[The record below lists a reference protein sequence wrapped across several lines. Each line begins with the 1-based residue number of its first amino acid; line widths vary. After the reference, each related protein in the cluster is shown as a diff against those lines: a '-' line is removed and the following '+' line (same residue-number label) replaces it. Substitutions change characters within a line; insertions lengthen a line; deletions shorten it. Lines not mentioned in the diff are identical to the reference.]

1 MSDYRPNNRRYSERT
16 SDQSIKPNIPEGRY
30 EDAYPVEGS
39 SGGSSRHRR
48 SDRHGNTSRA
58 DQHNASR
65 ETGGRSASN
74 DYYDDPDD
82 DGRSVSRAL
91 GGKLIL
97 PLILIFLAV
106 VLLVGALYAFKVNP
120 VYSGIRRLFGRSDS
134 TPVETT
140 VGIFDFSADTENGIT
155 NNPLSF
161 RMVTDLSAV
170 SVRIIDADKNVIY
183 STSRIVSSDQ
193 TSIVWNIDTEFPS
206 PFTGYVYASA
216 GTASGN
222 WTDSDRFVFLS
233 VTEPTASPL
242 PPTQAPVVTDSAQA
256 GTAKITDSPAPTEIP
271 TEAPTN
277 VPATDAPTAEAA
289 VIIPSDAPATDVP
302 TPEPTAVP
310 TAAPTATP
318 TPEPTPTSSPTPMPA
333 SAAAGHAA
341 TDLRLTERVYSGAK
355 AQNNYSRRNP
365 IIAQDADQYSY
376 FVMGTGIYTFRGDNF
391 RRNGAFGTANVT
403 EARLEPMW
411 EFSLGSL
418 RTEDSGTLY
427 GVGWNNQPAIVKWT
441 KQVRNMMNLFPA
453 SKEETAM
460 REVIFSAQDGKIY
473 FINLKTGEASR
484 EPINIGFPMRGSVSV
499 DTLGR
504 PMISFGQAISRL
516 PSKTGPIGY
525 YIYNLLD
532 SSQLLFINGRS
543 SENQKQYS
551 SNGAFDSCS
560 LFIYNQGRDAMI
572 VAGENGLLYT
582 VELKTDFTYPKE
594 TDTEPVTPSLS
605 ISAETIYQSSLAK
618 NEKEARTTIE
628 SAVAMYNTYV
638 YVADGYG
645 IIRCVDTD
653 SMHTVW
659 AFDAGDNTDA
669 AMALDLNGNDLSLY
683 TGNTAYQRMAKG
695 TPVTIRRINAL
706 TGEEVWKY
714 EISCV
719 KDNTSE
725 TSGCKAS
732 PVIGQNDLSG
742 LVFFTVNK
750 VTEGGSRLVAL
761 NKESGQVAWEFSMG
775 ESVSSPVA
783 VYNNAGNGWII
794 ACDGD
799 GKVYIL
805 DGLTGYLNSDMQVD
819 GAIEASPAVYNDM
832 IVIGTCS
839 KNPKMY
845 CFKIK

>member
-16 SDQSIKPNIPEGRY
+16 SDQTIKPNIPEGRY
-30 EDAYPVEGS
+30 EDAFPVEGS
-39 SGGSSRHRR
+39 SGEPSRHRR
-48 SDRHGNTSRA
+48 SDRHGNSSRA
-58 DQHNASR
+58 DQRASG
-65 ETGGRSASN
+65 ETVGRHAHN
-74 DYYDDPDD
+74 DYYDDPEDE
-82 DGRSVSRAL
+82 GRSVSSMP

-97 PLILIFLAV
+97 PLILVFLAV
-106 VLLVGALYAFKVNP
+106 VLLIGALYAFRVNP
-120 VYSGIRRLFGRSDS
+120 VYSGLRRLFGRSDNP
-134 TPVETT
+134 PVEAS
-140 VGIFDFSADTENGIT
+140 VGIFDFSADSIDGVT
-155 NNPLSF
+155 NDPLSF

-170 SVRIIDADKNVIY
+170 SVRIIDTDKNVIY

-193 TSIVWNIDTEFPS
+193 TSIVWDLSAEFPS
-206 PFTGYVYASA
+206 PFSGNVYASA

-222 WTDSDRFVFLS
+222 WTDSDKFVSVS
-233 VTEPTASPL
+233 VTEPTPSPAPTYTPL
-242 PPTQAPVVTDSAQA
+242 PTQAPAVVDSGYAV
-256 GTAKITDSPAPTEIP
+256 TAKITDSPTPTETP
-271 TEAPTN
+271 TEEPTV
-277 VPATDAPTAEAA
+277 VPSTDAPTAEAA
-289 VIIPSDAPATDVP
+289 AVIPTEALATDVP
-302 TPEPTAVP
+302 TPEPTL
-310 TAAPTATP
+310 APTATP
-318 TPEPTPTSSPTPMPA
+318 TLEPTPTPSSTPMPA
-333 SAAAGHAA
+333 AAAAGHAA
-341 TDLRLTERVYSGAK
+341 TDLKLTERVYSGAK
-355 AQNNYSRRNP
+355 VQNNYSREKP

-391 RRNGAFGTANVT
+391 RRNGAFGTADVT
-403 EARLEPMW
+403 EGRLEPMW

-418 RTEDSGTLY
+418 RTESGTLY
-427 GVGWNNQPAIVKWT
+427 GVGWNNQPAIIKWT
-441 KQVRNMMNLFPA
+441 KQVRNMMNLNPA

-460 REVIFSAQDGKIY
+460 REVIFSGQDGKIY

-484 EPINIGFPMRGSVSV
+484 DPINIGFPMRGSVSV

-543 SENQKQYS
+543 SDNQKQYS
-551 SNGAFDSCS
+551 TNGAFDSCS
-560 LFIYNQGRDAMI
+560 LFIYSQGRDAMI

-582 VELKTDFTYPKE
+582 VELKTDFNYPKE

-605 ISAETIYQSSLAK
+605 INAEIIYQSSLAK
-618 NEKEARTTIE
+618 NEKEARTTVE

-653 SMHTVW
+653 SMRTVW

-669 AMALDLNGNDLSLY
+669 AMALDLDGKDLSLY
-683 TGNTAYQRMAKG
+683 TGNTAFQRMAKG
-695 TPVTIRRINAL
+695 APVTIRRINAL

-761 NKESGQVAWEFSMG
+761 NKDNGQVVWEFSMG
-775 ESVSSPVA
+775 ESISSPVA
-783 VYNNAGNGWII
+783 VYNKAGNGWII

-819 GAIEASPAVYNDM
+819 GAIEASPAVYNNM
-832 IVIGTCS
+832 LVIGTCS

-845 CFKIK
+845 CFTIK

>member
-1 MSDYRPNNRRYSERT
+1 M
-16 SDQSIKPNIPEGRY
+16 
-30 EDAYPVEGS
+30 
-39 SGGSSRHRR
+39 
-48 SDRHGNTSRA
+48 
-58 DQHNASR
+58 
-65 ETGGRSASN
+65 
-74 DYYDDPDD
+74 
-82 DGRSVSRAL
+82 
-91 GGKLIL
+91 
-97 PLILIFLAV
+97 
-106 VLLVGALYAFKVNP
+106 
-120 VYSGIRRLFGRSDS
+120 
-134 TPVETT
+134 
-140 VGIFDFSADTENGIT
+140 
-155 NNPLSF
+155 
-161 RMVTDLSAV
+161 
-170 SVRIIDADKNVIY
+170 
-183 STSRIVSSDQ
+183 
-193 TSIVWNIDTEFPS
+193 
-206 PFTGYVYASA
+206 
-216 GTASGN
+216 
-222 WTDSDRFVFLS
+222 
-233 VTEPTASPL
+233 TEPTASPIPTYTPL
-242 PPTQAPVVTDSAQA
+242 PTQAPAVTDNAYA
-256 GTAKITDSPAPTEIP
+256 GTAKITESPAPTESP
-271 TEAPTN
+271 TEAPTV
-277 VPATDAPTAEAA
+277 VPATDAPTAEA
-289 VIIPSDAPATDVP
+289 VIVLSDAPATSVP
-302 TPEPTAVP
+302 TPEPTQVP

-318 TPEPTPTSSPTPMPA
+318 TPEPTPTPSPTPMPA
-333 SAAAGHAA
+333 SAAAGRAA
-341 TDLRLTERVYSGAK
+341 SDLKLTERVYSGAK
-355 AQNNYSRRNP
+355 VQNNYTRKNP

-391 RRNGAFGTANVT
+391 RRNGAFGSADVT
-403 EARLEPMW
+403 EGRLEPMW

-427 GVGWNNQPAIVKWT
+427 GVGWNNQPAIIKWT
-441 KQVRNMMNLFPA
+441 KQVRNMMNLTQA

-460 REVIFSAQDGKIY
+460 REVIFSGQDGKVY
-473 FINLKTGEASR
+473 FINLKSGEPSR
-484 EPINIGFPMRGSVSV
+484 DPINIGFPMRGSVSV

-525 YIYNLLD
+525 YVYNLLD

-582 VELKTDFTYPKE
+582 VELKTDFNYPKE
-594 TDTEPVTPSLS
+594 TDTDPVTPSLS
-605 ISAETIYQSSLAK
+605 VSAEIIYQSSLAK
-618 NEKEARTTIE
+618 NEKEARTTVE

-706 TGEEVWKY
+706 TGEQVWKY
-714 EISCV
+714 DISCV

-761 NKESGQVAWEFSMG
+761 NKDNGEMVWEFPMG

-783 VYNNAGNGWII
+783 VYNKAGNGWIV

-799 GKVYIL
+799 GNIYIL
-805 DGLTGYLNSDMQVD
+805 DGLTGYLNSSTQLD

-832 IVIGTCS
+832 LVIGTCS

-845 CFKIK
+845 CFTIK

>member
-1 MSDYRPNNRRYSERT
+1 M
-16 SDQSIKPNIPEGRY
+16 
-30 EDAYPVEGS
+30 
-39 SGGSSRHRR
+39 
-48 SDRHGNTSRA
+48 
-58 DQHNASR
+58 
-65 ETGGRSASN
+65 
-74 DYYDDPDD
+74 
-82 DGRSVSRAL
+82 
-91 GGKLIL
+91 IL
-97 PLILIFLAV
+97 VFLAV
-106 VLLVGALYAFKVNP
+106 VLLIGALYAFRVNP
-120 VYSGIRRLFGRSDS
+120 VYSGLRRLFGRSDNP
-134 TPVETT
+134 PVEAS
-140 VGIFDFSADTENGIT
+140 VGIFDFSADSIDGVT
-155 NNPLSF
+155 NDPLSF

-170 SVRIIDADKNVIY
+170 SVRIIDTDKNVIY

-193 TSIVWNIDTEFPS
+193 TSIVWDLSAEFPS
-206 PFTGYVYASA
+206 PFSGNVYASA

-222 WTDSDRFVFLS
+222 WTDSDKFVSVS
-233 VTEPTASPL
+233 VTEPTPSPAPTYTPL
-242 PPTQAPVVTDSAQA
+242 PTQAPAVVDSGYAV
-256 GTAKITDSPAPTEIP
+256 TAKITDSPTPTETP
-271 TEAPTN
+271 TEEPTV
-277 VPATDAPTAEAA
+277 VPSTDAPTAEAA
-289 VIIPSDAPATDVP
+289 AVIPTEALATDVP
-302 TPEPTAVP
+302 TPEPTL
-310 TAAPTATP
+310 APTATP
-318 TPEPTPTSSPTPMPA
+318 TLEPTPTPSSTPMPA
-333 SAAAGHAA
+333 AAAAGHAA
-341 TDLRLTERVYSGAK
+341 TDLKLTERVYSGAK
-355 AQNNYSRRNP
+355 VQNNYSREKP

-391 RRNGAFGTANVT
+391 RRNGAFGTADVT
-403 EARLEPMW
+403 EGRLEPMW

-418 RTEDSGTLY
+418 RTESGTLY
-427 GVGWNNQPAIVKWT
+427 GVGWNNQPAIIKWT
-441 KQVRNMMNLFPA
+441 KQVRNMMNLNPA

-460 REVIFSAQDGKIY
+460 REVIFSGQDGKIY

-484 EPINIGFPMRGSVSV
+484 DPINIGFPMRGSVSV

-543 SENQKQYS
+543 SDNQKQYS
-551 SNGAFDSCS
+551 TNGAFDSCS
-560 LFIYNQGRDAMI
+560 LFIYSQGRDAMI

-582 VELKTDFTYPKE
+582 VELKTDFNYPKE

-605 ISAETIYQSSLAK
+605 INAEIIYQSSLAK
-618 NEKEARTTIE
+618 NEKEARTTVE

-653 SMHTVW
+653 SMRTVW

-669 AMALDLNGNDLSLY
+669 AMALDLDGKDLSLY
-683 TGNTAYQRMAKG
+683 TGNTAFQRMAKG
-695 TPVTIRRINAL
+695 APVTIRRINAL

-761 NKESGQVAWEFSMG
+761 NKDNGQVVWEFSMG
-775 ESVSSPVA
+775 ESISSPVA
-783 VYNNAGNGWII
+783 VYNKAGNGWII

-819 GAIEASPAVYNDM
+819 GAIEASPAVYNNM
-832 IVIGTCS
+832 LVIGTCS

-845 CFKIK
+845 CFTIK